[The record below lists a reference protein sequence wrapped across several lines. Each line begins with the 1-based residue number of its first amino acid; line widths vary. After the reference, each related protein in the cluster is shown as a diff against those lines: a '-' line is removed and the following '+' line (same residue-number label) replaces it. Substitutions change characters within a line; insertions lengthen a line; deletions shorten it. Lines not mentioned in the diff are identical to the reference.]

1 MGYVQNLTRY
11 FRQSLID
18 ADRVCPDDKEL
29 LTVLGLDKEAKRH
42 TPYMALAHQA
52 WMSGQMPSEQAGA
65 ILAQWQSRAT
75 SREEVELAMFPRV
88 DLLRSQ
94 GGAGGDN
101 RKRRGALAWGS
112 SYSST
117 VTVRYGRPA
126 RRRGFRGSGWGL
138 TRARRSPSPR
148 S

>member
-18 ADRVCPDDKEL
+18 ADRACPDDKEL
-29 LTVLGLDKEAKRH
+29 LTVLGSDKEAKRH
-42 TPYMALAHQA
+42 TPYMALAHQG

-65 ILAQWQSRAT
+65 ILAQWQRQSNKPL
-75 SREEVELAMFPRV
+75 EEVELVMFPRV

-94 GGAGGDN
+94 GGARDN
-101 RKRRGALAWGS
+101 RKRRVLLPLG
-112 SYSST
+112 
-117 VTVRYGRPA
+117 VFVRLDRHGQLRPA
-126 RRRGFRGSGWGL
+126 GKAPWIPREWLGL